1 MTTEQITMIQTRE
14 TLVVMRKLIPILSQ
28 NELVELMQFNNKV
41 LNRYI
46 KEHYPNGLPEEEAE

>member
-14 TLVVMRKLIPILSQ
+14 TLVVMRALIPILNQ

-41 LNRYI
+41 LNRYK
-46 KEHYPNGLPEEEAE
+46 KEHYPNGLPEEVTE